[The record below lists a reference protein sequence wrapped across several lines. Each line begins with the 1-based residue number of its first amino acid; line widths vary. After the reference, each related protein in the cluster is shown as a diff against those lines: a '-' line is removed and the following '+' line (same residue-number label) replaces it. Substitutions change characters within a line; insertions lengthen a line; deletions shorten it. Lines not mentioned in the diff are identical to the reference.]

1 VADAAEALTK
11 AILREARLA
20 VAAGLNP
27 GEALG
32 AVIAVAGILIGEV
45 RDAALRG
52 NYLQHAMAMLAKA
65 VAHVSAKPRVPA
77 DHFVCTGG
85 RMVQCGRSCRHCG
98 ARSAG
103 EECRFR
109 GWMQ

>member
-1 VADAAEALTK
+1 MRTHFDDLART
-11 AILREARLA
+11 ILREARLA
-20 VAAGLNP
+20 VAAGLDP

-65 VAHVSAKPRVPA
+65 VAHVSAKARVP
-77 DHFVCTGG
+77 
-85 RMVQCGRSCRHCG
+85 
-98 ARSAG
+98 AG
-103 EECRFR
+103 EECRLM